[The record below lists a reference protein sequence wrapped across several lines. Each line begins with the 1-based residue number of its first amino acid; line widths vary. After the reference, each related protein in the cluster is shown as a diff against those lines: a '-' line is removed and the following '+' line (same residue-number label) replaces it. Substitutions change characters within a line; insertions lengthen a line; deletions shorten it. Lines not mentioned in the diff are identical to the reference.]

1 MWHPFLLRGPVTKI
15 LFGCGNSYLSGLGK
29 SCPLSGSVPANEI
42 PPRIADV
49 TIRPLFW
56 GRELVLSTG
65 TRLGPYEIVS
75 PLGAG
80 GMGEVYR
87 ARDSKL
93 GRSVAI
99 KVLPSEVAKD
109 PETLDRFRR
118 EAKVLASLNHPN
130 IASIYGFEDSDRPG
144 LVMELVEGPTLAD
157 RILAGPLSVEEALR
171 IAKQVCEALEYAHE
185 RGVVH
190 RDVKPANIK
199 VGADGTVKLL
209 DFGLAKALEDMV
221 VNADISN
228 SPTVTR
234 MPSQAGLIL
243 GTAAYM
249 SPEQTKG
256 RPVDRR
262 SDIWAFGCVLFEMLT
277 GKMVFSG
284 ESVTD
289 TLAEIIKTDPD
300 WNPIP
305 ASTPKPIRT
314 LLQRCL
320 KKDAKQRLQA
330 IGEARIVIEEVLAT
344 PADANAEENEIAKG
358 ETPEKPSRSVVGWI
372 GGFAAGVVIA
382 SLIAWWA
389 IRSGSDPTA
398 MHFSTVTSFA
408 GVQAQPALSPDGRSV
423 AFVSNR
429 DGHYNVYVGLV
440 RGGQLVQI
448 THDAALKSR
457 PAWSPDGSTLA
468 YAQMNDSG
476 TMDIW
481 EVAALGGSPHKVV
494 LNATDPAW
502 TPDGRAL
509 VYVNMADGGL
519 GTGTLW
525 ICGVEGENPRLL
537 ARTDPA
543 HMAAEPRISPDGK
556 MVAVVARVVG
566 PYGELGVAD
575 VSTGK
580 FRLLTHDNA
589 LALSPAWSPDSRA
602 LYFSSS
608 RGGTLNIWKI
618 GADGSGLRQVTAGEG
633 DDAELD
639 VSSDG
644 KRLVFATLRVNIG
657 LTQLDLQAKPGEPN
671 AKIVASDPA
680 HNEFW
685 PVYSP
690 DGTQIAFFTVRK
702 GAENESI
709 GIADTTGSDV
719 TMLARDSRINLF
731 PRWSPD
737 GSRVIFFSGEP
748 GTGSREFRSVAISGG
763 APQTITIMQ
772 AAFSAL
778 DVGRD
783 GRLLYLKDVG
793 GDVQVFDPRDG
804 KAHTLGNIQHGGT
817 LAHGGFARWSAD
829 GSAIVY
835 GILSQQENDPA
846 AGIWVTDFKTAPRQ
860 VYRGWVQDF
869 AVDAQNDIFMV
880 KSKADLNGEL
890 WKVKLD
896 GSGLS
901 RFPAVI
907 PLLYNPNYLHS
918 VAWNQMDVSPDGR
931 RVVFQ
936 SQQVLQE
943 NIGIIDNLP

>member
-1 MWHPFLLRGPVTKI
+1 MLQ
-15 LFGCGNSYLSGLGK
+15 FGQPSGG
-29 SCPLSGSVPANEI
+29 
-42 PPRIADV
+42 
-49 TIRPLFW
+49 
-56 GRELVLSTG
+56 ELVLSTG

-75 PLGAG
+75 PLGVG

-157 RILAGPLSVEEALR
+157 RILAGPLSVEEALT

-185 RGVVH
+185 RGIVH

-199 VGADGTVKLL
+199 VAADGTVKLL
-209 DFGLAKALEDMV
+209 DFGLAKALEDLA

-228 SPTVTR
+228 SPTFTS
-234 MPSQAGLIL
+234 MPTQAGLIL

-249 SPEQTKG
+249 SPEQAKG

-277 GKMVFSG
+277 GKMVFRG
-284 ESVTD
+284 ESATD
-289 TLAEIIKTDPD
+289 TLAEIIKTEPD
-300 WNPIP
+300 WSLIP

-314 LLQRCL
+314 LLLRCL
-320 KKDAKQRLQA
+320 KKYAKQRLQA
-330 IGEARIVIEEVLAT
+330 IGEARIIIEEALAV
-344 PADANAEENEIAKG
+344 PAGTNVEENEIAKG

-382 SLIAWWA
+382 SLIALWA
-389 IRSGSDPTA
+389 IRSGSEPTA
-398 MHFSTVTSFA
+398 MHFSAVTSFA

-448 THDAALKSR
+448 THDATLKSR
-457 PAWSPDGSTLA
+457 PAWSSDGSTLA

-481 EVAALGGSPHKVV
+481 EVAALGGSPRKVV

-502 TPDGRAL
+502 TPDGRSL
-509 VYVNMADGGL
+509 TYVTKAD
-519 GTGTLW
+519 GTLW

-537 ARTDPA
+537 ARTDPT

-602 LYFSSS
+602 IYFSSS

-657 LTQLDLQAKPGEPN
+657 LTQLDLQAEPGESN
-671 AKIVASDPA
+671 TKIVASDPA
-680 HNEFW
+680 RNEFW

-690 DGTQIAFFTVRK
+690 DGTHIVFFTVRK

-709 GIADTTGSDV
+709 DIADTNGSDATQLV
-719 TMLARDSRINLF
+719 RDSRINLF

-737 GSRVIFFSGEP
+737 GSRVIFFSGNAAF
-748 GTGSREFRSVAISGG
+748 GSGEFRSVAISGG
-763 APQTITIMQ
+763 APQMIMQ
-772 AAFSAL
+772 APFQL
-778 DVGRD
+778 FDVGRD
-783 GRLLYLKDVG
+783 GRLLYMKDVG

-804 KAHTLGNIQHGGT
+804 KAHTLGNIKREGS
-817 LAHGGFARWSAD
+817 LAHGAFPHWSAD
-829 GSAIVY
+829 GNAVVYAI
-835 GILSQQENDPA
+835 GSQQENDPA

-860 VYRGWVQDF
+860 VYRGWVDSF
-869 AVDAQNDIFMV
+869 AVDAQNEIFIV

-901 RFPAVI
+901 RFPGVI

-918 VAWNQMDVSPDGR
+918 AAWNQMDVSPDGR
-931 RVVFQ
+931 RIVFE